1 VSDLQH
7 PDSRSFEQVAG
18 LYERVRPGYP
28 EEILA
33 WFADRL
39 DLGRGRIVL
48 DLGAGTGKLTRAL
61 VATGAEVIALEPGD
75 EMRAQLERA
84 VPEARVLAAG
94 AEAIPLQDDSVDAA
108 TAGQSFHWFRLDEA
122 VPEVHR
128 VLRPEAGLGLVWN
141 MRDQDDE
148 LQREIT
154 ALLAPFVPPGREG
167 EGPGVTEFFR
177 QEALAESALFDRFE
191 EREARFALA
200 QAAIYLALAPKSN
213 AAARAL
219 QAASQHVR
227 EHGAAAV
234 PPWLRSGPR
243 PGQQRG
249 GYDNPHEHPGHL
261 SAQPLLPEGV
271 AGARFYAP
279 DEAER
284 ELARR
289 LAEVRRARG
298 GDNRGT

>member
-1 VSDLQH
+1 MSDLQH

-191 EREARFALA
+191 EREARFAEELDA
-200 QAAIYLALAPKSN
+200 DTLVGRIASISFVAAAPEEERDRLQETLREL
-213 AAARAL
+213 AAARGGRVDFRYLTEAL
-219 QAASQHVR
+219 
-227 EHGAAAV
+227 
-234 PPWLRSGPR
+234 
-243 PGQQRG
+243 
-249 GYDNPHEHPGHL
+249 
-261 SAQPLLPEGV
+261 V
-271 AGARFYAP
+271 AFT
-279 DEAER
+279 AE
-284 ELARR
+284 
-289 LAEVRRARG
+289 
-298 GDNRGT
+298 